1 MQYVSEEVDEDIP
14 IMTFDSRQEF
24 DQYAEI
30 FAREPVGLLER
41 QMYRFVVFHLDRES
55 RSGVLVVLSHLISD
69 AWTFGLMANQIDVA
83 YRGLAGETD
92 EALPETRK
100 RFAMRP
106 RNNILR
112 LRAMKKIRNTGM
124 RNILPVLRSAL

>member
-1 MQYVSEEVDEDIP
+1 MQYISEEVDEDIP

-69 AWTFGLMANQIDVA
+69 AWTFGLMANQIDAA
-83 YRGLAGETD
+83 YRGLTGETD

-100 RFAMRP
+100 RFAMR
-106 RNNILR
+106 RRILT
-112 LRAMKKIRNTGM
+112 NTG
-124 RNILPVLRSAL
+124 VCLRRT